1 MQKKISSEKVY
12 EGVIF
17 DMTHDL
23 IETSNGKQFPRDVIH
38 HDGGVAVLVVR
49 NAKILFVKQYRYA
62 IQQETLELP
71 AGKLEKGEDPMEC
84 GIREL
89 EEESGFG
96 CDDLQLICEMFST
109 PGFCTEKIY
118 IYEAKNL
125 RKIDNPKAMD
135 EDEEIN
141 TEWIAVEDAYQ
152 MIQNGEIKD
161 GKTILGIQYAY
172 INYPR

>member
-1 MQKKISSEKVY
+1 MQKKISSKKVY

-17 DMTHDL
+17 DMTRDV
-23 IETSNGKQFPRDVIH
+23 IEIESGKQFLRDVIH

-62 IQQETLELP
+62 IAMETLELP

-96 CDDLQLICEMFST
+96 CSELNLICEMYST

-118 IYEAKNL
+118 IYEAMNL
-125 RKIDNPKAMD
+125 RKIDQPKAMGED
-135 EDEEIN
+135 EDIHICWIPIEE
-141 TEWIAVEDAYQ
+141 AYE
-152 MIQNGEIKD
+152 MIHQGLIKD
-161 GKTILGIQYAY
+161 AKTILAIQYAY
-172 INYPR
+172 INYRI

>member
-12 EGVIF
+12 DGVIF
-17 DMTHDL
+17 NMTHDV
-23 IETSNGKQFPRDVIH
+23 IEIENGKQFPRDVIH

-62 IQQETLELP
+62 IQQDTLELP
-71 AGKLEKGEDPMEC
+71 AGKLEKGEDPIEC

-96 CDDLQLICEMFST
+96 CSELGLICEMYST

-125 RKIDNPKAMD
+125 RKIDHPRTMD

-141 TEWIAVEDAYQ
+141 TSWIPIEEAYA

-161 GKTILGIQYAY
+161 AKTILGIQYAY
-172 INYPR
+172 INYRI